1 MPDHPFGKQG
11 PPAEKREE
19 KLLRLLRTARP
30 PRPSPEYLAEFWP
43 RLRGRLGP
51 RRPAVLHPLYY
62 GGLAA
67 AAAAL
72 VLWVTLGGTDLAD
85 RERPGFP
92 AYALATANSPAA
104 EGQSEM
110 SYISGPARRAAAARE
125 DGTDYVLPRAGARD
139 TERLEV

>member
-1 MPDHPFGKQG
+1 MTDHQSGKQG

-30 PRPSPEYLAEFWP
+30 PQPSPEYLAQFWP
-43 RLRGRLGP
+43 RIRERLGP

-72 VLWVTLGGTDLAD
+72 VLWVTLGGTDLAEQ
-85 RERPGFP
+85 ERPGFP
-92 AYALATANSPAA
+92 VYALATATSPAA

-110 SYISGPARRAAAARE
+110 RYISGPARRAETSRP
-125 DGTDYVLPRAGARD
+125 DGTDYVLPRAGSRD